1 MPTTELGAYQE
12 MVERLRAA
20 AALIPAAANMDYVP
34 DIRYP
39 DKQYPPAK
47 KDKLFLTFTLAQV
60 GEKRRTLGRPPRIT
74 YTGIASVQVF
84 VPITDT
90 NAAERGRLVAE
101 VLLNGFQ
108 RSTASVNFTKAG
120 IKDMPVQDAWYY
132 KRVFATYDFDQIGP
146 LQP

>member
-1 MPTTELGAYQE
+1 MPTDEIGAFQE
-12 MVERLRAA
+12 MSERLRTV
-20 AALIPAAANMDYVP
+20 AALIPAAAGMDYVP
-34 DIRYP
+34 EIRYP
-39 DKQYPPAK
+39 DKQYPAAK

-84 VPITDT
+84 VPVTDT
-90 NAAERGRLVAE
+90 NAAQRGRLVAE
-101 VLLNGFQ
+101 VLLNGLQ
-108 RSTASVNFTKAG
+108 RSTKSVNFSKSG